1 MMSESLVTVVL
12 YSLVSLAA
20 FFFFYSISKKIS
32 GPDLTGWKFYGFFVF
47 LILWGGNQLS
57 VARYGYMLLPLPS
70 KDFFGNGEIVRWVA
84 FISALF
90 QVLCIPTK
98 EKPRRWFSRR

>member
-1 MMSESLVTVVL
+1 MMSESLITVVL
-12 YSLVSLAA
+12 YSVGSLAA
-20 FFFFYSISKKIS
+20 FIFFYSISKKIS
-32 GPDLTGWKFYGFFVF
+32 GPHLTGWKFYSFFLF

-70 KDFFGNGEIVRWVA
+70 QDFFETGEVVRWIA
-84 FISALF
+84 FISSLF

-98 EKPRRWFSRR
+98 EKPRRWFSRK